1 MEDISIQEIP
11 RDASEGFSV
20 TFRNA
25 MKVPKHASKLPIL
38 EVLLISCL
46 FSRFLAVLNE
56 KPMKEFHHMALS
68 EDILVFLSR
77 FYFQL

>member
-11 RDASEGFSV
+11 RDASEDFSV

-25 MKVPKHASKLPIL
+25 MKVPKNISKLPIL

-46 FSRFLAVLNE
+46 LSRFLAVLNE
-56 KPMKEFHHMALS
+56 KPMKNFHHVALS
-68 EDILVFLSR
+68 EDFLIFLSR
-77 FYFQL
+77 FDYQF